1 VAHLYPSLGAPVLTG
16 WRACVPCRV
25 RAAPPDTRPGGAVA
39 TADASDHQR
48 VGGALDCSDPRPTL
62 LKQKS
67 GGKLWTTM
75 TNLSADENRRL
86 AALAQYDVLDTPREE
101 AFDEIAELV
110 AAICEAPIAVVNLIA
125 DGRQFFKAEV
135 GLGVRE
141 TPLDTSF
148 CAHAI
153 LKEDFL
159 VVPDATLDGRF
170 ACNPLVAGDPH
181 LRFYAG
187 ALLKS
192 SDGLPIGTLCVLDYR
207 PRTLTAVQERAIR
220 VMARQVMGQLEQRL
234 ASRRGAASE
243 ARQRAIVDSAQDF
256 AIVATDLDG
265 KIVEWSYGAER
276 VLGWSDSEA
285 LGDHASLF
293 FTEEDR
299 AGGIPEREMHCAMEE
314 GRAVDERWHV
324 RKGGERF
331 WASGELSPLRD
342 MAERHIGFV
351 KILRDRTEE
360 HLAGAALR
368 KAQERF
374 ETIFDTVEAAFAI
387 VEVKFDENDEPI
399 NYRFIEANPAFA
411 RQSGVDLRGKWV
423 TEHAPN
429 LERFWFE
436 TYGRVAKTGE
446 PVNFENYAEAFQRW
460 FDVRAV
466 RVGDPADRQ
475 IAIIFNDVT
484 ARREAE
490 ERLRVSEAMAR
501 KNAERVQLALE
512 AGAIIG
518 TWHWDLPSDQFAV
531 DEAFARAFNLD
542 PALGRKGI
550 PRDDIFATVHPDD
563 RAELI
568 EAIDAAIVRGGSYA
582 HQYRV
587 CRADGRYYWVE
598 GNGRI
603 NRDPNGAPLSFPG
616 VLIDVEER
624 RAVEA
629 ERDRALADLRALN
642 ETLEQ
647 RVAQRTADLGQA
659 EDALRQSQKVEA
671 IGQLTG
677 GVAHDFNNLLTVI
690 RGSVDLLRRPGL
702 SDERRQRYID
712 AIADTA
718 DRATKLTN
726 QLLAFARRQSL
737 KPEVFDVTESVRTI
751 TDMIRTLTGARVST
765 SLRLPSE
772 PCYIDADRSQFDT
785 AIVNMAVNARDAMKG
800 EGELRITVAV
810 TSEMPAIRTHPA
822 VQGKFVTVALSDS
835 GPGISVQNI
844 DRIFEPFFTTKGIGE
859 GTGLGL
865 SQVFG
870 FTKQSGGDV
879 IVTSGE
885 GEGATFTMY
894 LPRVEESAGA
904 AAESSDNSLPLGEG
918 ACVLVVEDNAE
929 VGMFA
934 TQALA
939 ELGYKTVWAMD
950 AQKAL
955 AELEVEHGRFDVVF
969 SDVMMP
975 GMSGIELWQEIGR
988 RYPGLPVVLT
998 SGYSEVLAQSGTH
1011 GFELVH
1017 KPYSIDALSRALQK
1031 VSRRR

>member
-1 VAHLYPSLGAPVLTG
+1 MDRKLAVTDAHFGDVEAISRINVIPTMLNTVCQLTG
-16 WRACVPCRV
+16 MGFAAIARVTDARWIACSVQ
-25 RAAPPDTRPGGAVA
+25 DSINFGLTPGDELKLETTICHEIRQSKQPVVI
-39 TADASDHQR
+39 SD
-48 VGGALDCSDPRPTL
+48 
-62 LKQKS
+62 
-67 GGKLWTTM
+67 
-75 TNLSADENRRL
+75 
-86 AALAQYDVLDTPREE
+86 
-101 AFDEIAELV
+101 V
-110 AAICEAPIAVVNLIA
+110 AADPVYANHHTPQIYGLRSYISVPIVMT
-125 DGRQFFKAEV
+125 DGEFF
-135 GLGVRE
+135 
-141 TPLDTSF
+141 
-148 CAHAI
+148 
-153 LKEDFL
+153 
-159 VVPDATLDGRF
+159 
-170 ACNPLVAGDPH
+170 
-181 LRFYAG
+181 
-187 ALLKS
+187 
-192 SDGLPIGTLCVLDYR
+192 GTLCAIDVAARDLDRPNVL
-207 PRTLTAVQERAIR
+207 PTFELF
-220 VMARQVMGQLEQRL
+220 ARLIALQLEQAEKINTTL
-234 ASRRGAASE
+234 AESEASRESE
-243 ARQRAIVDSAQDF
+243 DRHRQILDSATDF
-256 AIVATDLDG
+256 AIIAMDLAG
-265 KIVEWSYGAER
+265 KVTRWNRGAEFI
-276 VLGWSDSEA
+276 LGWREREMLGEPSDRI
-285 LGDHASLF
+285 
-293 FTEEDR
+293 FTQEDR
-299 AGGIPEREMHCAMEE
+299 AAGRCERERQLALDQ

-324 RKGGERF
+324 RASGERF

-342 MAERHIGFV
+342 SAGRHTGFV
-351 KILRDRTEE
+351 KILRDRTKE
-360 HLAGAALR
+360 HLAGAALK

-374 ETIFDTVEAAFAI
+374 ETIFDTVDAAFAI
-387 VEVKFDENDEPI
+387 VEVRFDENDKPI
-399 NYRFIEANPAFA
+399 NYRFLEANPAFE

-429 LERFWFE
+429 LEPFWFE

-466 RVGDPADRQ
+466 RVGDPTDRQ

-490 ERLRVSEAMAR
+490 ERLRISEAMAR
-501 KNAERVQLALE
+501 ENAERVQLALE

-518 TWHWDLPSDQFAV
+518 TWHWDLPSDQFTV
-531 DEAFARAFNLD
+531 DEAFARTFGLD

-550 PRDDIFATVHPDD
+550 PLVQITATVHPDD
-563 RAELI
+563 REGLSD
-568 EAIDAAIVRGGSYA
+568 AINSAIARGGPYA

-587 CRADGRYYWVE
+587 RRADGQYYWIE
-598 GNGRI
+598 ANGRVVHAP
-603 NRDPNGAPLSFPG
+603 DGTPLSFPG
-616 VLIDVEER
+616 VLIDVQER
-624 RAVEA
+624 RTIEA
-629 ERDRALADLRALN
+629 ERDRAVADLRALN

-647 RVAQRTADLGQA
+647 RVAQRTADLMQA

-702 SDERRQRYID
+702 SEERRQRYID

-737 KPEVFDVTESVRTI
+737 KPEVFDVTESVRKI
-751 TDMIRTLTGARVST
+751 NDMVQTLTGARVNT
-765 SLRLPSE
+765 SLRLAAE

-800 EGELRITVAV
+800 QGELTITVAA
-810 TSEMPAIRTHPA
+810 TSEMPAIRNHSA
-822 VQGKFVTVALSDS
+822 VPGEFVTVSLTDN
-835 GPGISVQNI
+835 GPGISAE
-844 DRIFEPFFTTKGIGE
+844 DLERIFEPFFTTKGVGE

-879 IVTSGE
+879 TVTSDP

-894 LPRVEESAGA
+894 LPRVEGSLDAPVEAADSA
-904 AAESSDNSLPLGEG
+904 LPLGEG

-929 VGMFA
+929 VGRFA

-939 ELGYKTVWAMD
+939 ELGYRTVWAMD

-955 AELEVEHGRFDVVF
+955 EELAAKEGEFDAVF

-975 GMSGIELWQEIGR
+975 GMSGIELGQEIAR

-1011 GFELVH
+1011 GFALVH
-1017 KPYSIDALSRALQK
+1017 KPYSIDTLSRALRK